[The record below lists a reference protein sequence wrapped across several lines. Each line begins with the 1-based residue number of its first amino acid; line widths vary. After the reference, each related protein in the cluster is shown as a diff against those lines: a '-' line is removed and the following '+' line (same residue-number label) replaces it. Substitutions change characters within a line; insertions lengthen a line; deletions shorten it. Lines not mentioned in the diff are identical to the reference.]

1 MDLGPNASIN
11 IVNSENPS
19 SKTGPNI
26 ENVTKIFFRDQK
38 SDWWETEI
46 FISHKLQWLKKSL
59 WRSPFLRISLKWF
72 LECWICHANLFY
84 KFFSLIISHMPI
96 LDKNISS
103 NYCNI
108 FKSCTIIFK
117 KTSYHK
123 RYIEEGV
130 S

>member
-46 FISHKLQWLKKSL
+46 FISHKLNDWKSPYEGL
-59 WRSPFLRISLKWF
+59 
-72 LECWICHANLFY
+72 HFY
-84 KFFSLIISHMPI
+84 KSPSSDFWNAEFAMQTCSINFSH
-96 LDKNISS
+96 
-103 NYCNI
+103 
-108 FKSCTIIFK
+108 
-117 KTSYHK
+117 
-123 RYIEEGV
+123 
-130 S
+130 